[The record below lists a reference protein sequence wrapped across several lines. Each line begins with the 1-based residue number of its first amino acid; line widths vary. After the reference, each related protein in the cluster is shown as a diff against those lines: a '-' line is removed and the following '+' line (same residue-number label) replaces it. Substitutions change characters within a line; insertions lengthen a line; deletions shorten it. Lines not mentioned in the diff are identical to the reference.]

1 MNGRL
6 AGVLIFEMT
15 DCLFVTTR
23 RVQLNGSLL
32 PFQFG
37 ARSQAKNERQCKS
50 ENVGFHFLE

>member
-1 MNGRL
+1 
-6 AGVLIFEMT
+6 MT

-37 ARSQAKNERQCKS
+37 ARRQAKNER
-50 ENVGFHFLE
+50 

>member
-1 MNGRL
+1 
-6 AGVLIFEMT
+6 MT
-15 DCLFVTTR
+15 DRLFVTTR

-50 ENVGFHFLE
+50 ENVGFHFFE